1 MTMAREKKTRF
12 SITMNGELVKKI
24 DEERRNIPRSTFI
37 EYQLRQ
43 TLGTKEANESLKMSE
58 KKSAKKS

>member
-1 MTMAREKKTRF
+1 MAREKKTRF